1 MYAFGLLSIE
11 LGLSLLTPDMARN
24 SWCIVEQKPS
34 SGPKGTVNGMGIYL
48 NSWLPAKAS
57 RNNSPTVSLHF
68 FPVILHCTMGRFVIG
83 LSSGLALVH
92 LEKDYITEGGRTEE
106 DRSAGTKNTQG
117 WWILCLLSSSGV
129 VWCIALLDQKQL
141 REHGQT
147 GVSAYR
153 LLAVAI
159 NMV

>member
-1 MYAFGLLSIE
+1 MYAFGLLSIG
-11 LGLSLLTPDMARN
+11 LGLSLLAPDMACN
-24 SWCIVEQKPS
+24 SWCIVEQRPS
-34 SGPKGTVNGMGIYL
+34 SAPKGLQTQCIYL

-68 FPVILHCTMGRFVIG
+68 FPTILHCTMNRFFIG
-83 LSSGLALVH
+83 LNSGLVLVD
-92 LEKDYITEGGRTEE
+92 LERDCITGGGRTEE
-106 DRSAGTKNTQG
+106 ERSVGTKNTQG
-117 WWILCLLSSSGV
+117 LWILCLLSSSGV

-153 LLAVAI
+153 LLVVAI